1 MRHHAWD
8 AGVVTRR
15 RTAILISGRGSNMDA
30 LIAAA
35 RDPDYPADIAL
46 VLSNRPDAPGLAKAK
61 AAGVATAAVDHKIY
75 AGREEFERSL
85 QVVLETYRI
94 ELICLAGFMRLFTP
108 WFINRWRGRML
119 NIHPALLPSYRG
131 LNTHERAL
139 ADGVKIH
146 GCTVHIVVPEM
157 DEGPIVAQAAVPVL
171 DDDTPETLG
180 ARVLAQEHVIYP
192 LALRLVASGAV
203 RIEANRVLGAPAPQQ
218 PALVAPGAPPIT

>member
-1 MRHHAWD
+1 MR
-8 AGVVTRR
+8 RL
-15 RTAILISGRGSNMDA
+15 RTAVLISGRGSNMDA

-35 RDPDYPADIAL
+35 RAPEFPAEIAL

-61 AAGVATAAVDHKIY
+61 AAGIATAAVDHKIY

-94 ELICLAGFMRLFTP
+94 DFVCLAGFMRLFTP
-108 WFINRWRGRML
+108 WFINEWRGRLL
-119 NIHPALLPSYRG
+119 NIHPALLPSYKG
-131 LNTHERAL
+131 LHTHERAL

-146 GCTVHIVVPEM
+146 GCTVHFVVPEM

-171 DDDTPETLG
+171 DADTPETLG
-180 ARVLAQEHVIYP
+180 ARVLAQEHVVYP

-203 RIEANRVLGAPAPQQ
+203 RVEGNRVLGSGETPAS
-218 PALVAPGAPPIT
+218 ALVVPNLY